1 MNEAPEAPAS
11 SEAPAE
17 QLTQEYVEK
26 TISSAVPESD
36 RKYLGEEQ
44 PEKTSEKKAQKKK
57 PEIGDSEI
65 PLDDDEPEKV
75 VDEGEEED
83 EDAPEIKGET
93 DRAKSDAKWKQYR
106 EAARE
111 NPKLKSELQT
121 LKQQVA
127 QLSDQSE
134 VNNLRQH
141 VQALAQER
149 ERLVRL
155 VEEGSI
161 EQSEVWQAQVMAPLN
176 NMWEDVQ
183 TIAKRNGMDPQ
194 ALANIL
200 QNKDDEA
207 LNNYMDE
214 HSTRPGDRHY
224 LFGMIRDIDR
234 IEKTKAYLRQ
244 NSHEL
249 SQRSQQE
256 MDARRNYYFQ
266 NISAARQQ
274 AASNIVPKI
283 EQKILA
289 VLPKDLRRNLQND
302 LKHILDIDH
311 WAPDIQMFAGVS
323 AVVLPDLLDS
333 YNRLRGQLR
342 EAKAEL
348 IKFRGGSPKV
358 ANGSRAPVAPR
369 EEEETPAPT
378 LAKTNLSDFAE
389 ESTKRIRQA
398 LGYRK

>member
-1 MNEAPEAPAS
+1 MMSEAGEAPAT
-11 SEAPAE
+11 EAPE
-17 QLTQEYVEK
+17 QLTQDYVDK
-26 TISSAVPESD
+26 TISSAIPESD

-44 PEKTSEKKAQKKK
+44 PEKTTPEKKEKKK

-65 PLDDDEPEKV
+65 PLDDEPEKV

-83 EDAPEIKGET
+83 EEAAPEVKGET

-127 QLSDQSE
+127 QLSDQGE

-155 VEEGSI
+155 VEQGSI
-161 EQSEVWQAQVMAPLN
+161 EQSDIWNQQVMEPLN

-194 ALANIL
+194 ALANLL

-207 LNNYMDE
+207 LNSYMDE

-234 IEKTKAYLRQ
+234 IEKHKAYLRG
-244 NSHEL
+244 NAHEL
-249 SQRSQQE
+249 TQQSKQE
-256 MDARRNYYFQ
+256 MEARRNHYFQ
-266 NISAARQQ
+266 SMGAARQQ
-274 AASNIVPKI
+274 AASSIVPKV

-289 VLPKDLRRNLQND
+289 VLPKDLRRNLQDD
-302 LKHILDIDH
+302 LKYILDFDH
-311 WAPDIQMFAGVS
+311 WEPDVQMFAGVS

-348 IKFRGGSPKV
+348 IKFRGGAPKL

-369 EEEETPAPT
+369 EEEETPPPT

-389 ESTKRIRQA
+389 ESTKRIRQV

>member
-1 MNEAPEAPAS
+1 MSEVAEPPPATEAP
-11 SEAPAE
+11 E

-44 PEKTSEKKAQKKK
+44 PEKTVPEKKAQKKK

-65 PLDDDEPEKV
+65 PLDDEPEKV
-75 VDEGEEED
+75 VEEGEEED
-83 EDAPEIKGET
+83 EDAPEIRGET
-93 DRAKSDAKWKQYR
+93 DKAKANAQWKQYR

-111 NPKLKSELQT
+111 NPKLKSENET
-121 LKQQVA
+121 LKRQIA

-155 VEEGSI
+155 VEQGSI
-161 EQSEVWQAQVMAPLN
+161 EHSDIWQQQVMTPLN
-176 NMWEDVQ
+176 QMWEDIQV
-183 TIAKRNGMDPQ
+183 IAQRNGMDSQ
-194 ALANIL
+194 ALANLL

-207 LNNYMDE
+207 LNTYMDE
-214 HSTRPGDRHY
+214 HNTRPGDRHY

-234 IEKTKAYLRQ
+234 IERQKAYLRE

-256 MDARRNYYFQ
+256 MEARRNHYFQ
-266 NISAARQQ
+266 SMGAARQHHV
-274 AASNIVPKI
+274 SNIVPKF

-302 LKHILDIDH
+302 LQYILDFDH
-311 WAPDIQMFAGVS
+311 WEPDVQMFAGVS

-358 ANGSRAPVAPR
+358 ANGSRAPAAPR
-369 EEEETPAPT
+369 EEEEAPAPT
-378 LAKTNLSDFAE
+378 LAKTNLADFAE